1 MREHYA
7 KKLMPT
13 RLAGAS
19 YRNGQVAAG
28 STVCTQSSRHNTYR
42 HYYITAEGRVQRGVG
57 MQYLE
62 QANRALSSSVR
73 NTGGGWQMTATTGQP
88 PAKWGVHGLA
98 ELATTVKTKP
108 TVSTV

>member
-1 MREHYA
+1 
-7 KKLMPT
+7 
-13 RLAGAS
+13 
-19 YRNGQVAAG
+19 
-28 STVCTQSSRHNTYR
+28 
-42 HYYITAEGRVQRGVG
+42 

-62 QANRALSSSVR
+62 LTNRALSSSVR

-108 TVSTV
+108 TVSTAKIIQCISSTVWVNYSTVDVLLCDIKLYVFSIL